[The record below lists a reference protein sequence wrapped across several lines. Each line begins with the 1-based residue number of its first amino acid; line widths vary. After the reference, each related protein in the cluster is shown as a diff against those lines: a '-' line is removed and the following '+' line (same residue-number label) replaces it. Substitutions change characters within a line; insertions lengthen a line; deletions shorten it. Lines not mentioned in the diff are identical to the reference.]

1 MLALKRI
8 LMSISENDIVDQLF
22 PYVRSV
28 LGAKNKET
36 PKFIGSGIVLKD
48 HENLYLIT
56 AGHVMDHFNHEID
69 PFNKDKYPLFLD
81 GVNGLVAITGEEVSS
96 YTEESI
102 YPKNNNHDI
111 SIVRLCNEIQA
122 SFDPTYLINSD
133 KIDLLGEH
141 ESQLGYFCVGV
152 PANKGNK
159 SIDKNNSLI
168 TPEPYGVRT
177 NESESEIYNKLDVN
191 KLTHLALS
199 FNVKNAFSKDKVKRT
214 APALNG
220 LSGAPIWGFIK
231 KSDTEIQPVIV
242 AVLTEHH
249 QKDIKAIL
257 CTRIGEVFRGISL

>member
-1 MLALKRI
+1 
-8 LMSISENDIVDQLF
+8 MSISENDIVDLLF

-36 PKFIGSGIVLKD
+36 PKFVGSGIVLKD
-48 HENLYLIT
+48 HGNLYLVT

-69 PFNKDKYPLFLD
+69 RFNKDKFPLFLD
-81 GVNGLVAITGEEVSS
+81 GVNGLVAISGEEVSS
-96 YTEESI
+96 YTDEPI
-102 YPKNNNHDI
+102 HRRDDNHDI
-111 SIVRLCNEIQA
+111 SIVKLSNEIQA
-122 SFDPTYLINSD
+122 SLNPTYLINSD
-133 KIDLLGEH
+133 KMDLLGEH

-168 TPEPYGVRT
+168 TPEPYGVRA
-177 NESESEIYNKLDVN
+177 NESETGIYKKLNVN

-199 FNVKNAFSKDKVKRT
+199 FNVKKAFSKDNVKRT

-242 AVLTEHH
+242 AILTGYH

-257 CTRIGEVFRGISL
+257 GTRIGEVFRDISL